1 LAANPENP
9 SPPTPG
15 GTKPIDRKKLLIAV
29 AVLAVATLLI
39 VTFLASAMLL
49 KPTGQDAWLFKG
61 AYAKYDGSTSVLG
74 FAFDFSVKMEVL
86 DFNTTHVYLSTSFDM
101 SSNIVET
108 IEQENSTWV
117 PLSQV
122 GFTNAFSESNI
133 TRTYD
138 ETINFGS
145 FGTRSCTVYE
155 IATGGPTL
163 AVYVDKTIGWPLK
176 MTVSMTG
183 EGTTT
188 LSLDIK
194 LVDTNIPGLK

>member
-1 LAANPENP
+1 LSTNPENP
-9 SPPTPG
+9 TPPTPS
-15 GTKPIDRKKLLIAV
+15 GTKPFGRKKLLVAI

-39 VTFLASAMLL
+39 VTFLASAMLS
-49 KPTGQDAWLFKG
+49 KPTEQNAWLFRG
-61 AYAKYDGSTSVLG
+61 AYAKYDGSTSVMG
-74 FAFDFSVKMEVL
+74 FGFEFSVKMEVV
-86 DFNTTHVYLSTSFDM
+86 DFNTTHVYMSTSFSM

-138 ETINFGS
+138 ATINFGS
-145 FGTRSCTVYE
+145 LGTRSCTIYE
-155 IATGGPTL
+155 IATDGPTL
-163 AVYVDKTIGWPLK
+163 TVYVDKIIGWPLK

-188 LSLDIK
+188 LSLDIN
-194 LVDTNIPGLK
+194 LVDTNISGLK

>member
-1 LAANPENP
+1 M
-9 SPPTPG
+9 
-15 GTKPIDRKKLLIAV
+15 
-29 AVLAVATLLI
+29 
-39 VTFLASAMLL
+39 ASAMLL
-49 KPTGQDAWLFKG
+49 KPSGQNSWLFKG
-61 AYAKYDGSTSVLG
+61 AYAKYNGSTSVMG
-74 FAFDFSVKMEVL
+74 FAFDFSVKMQVL
-86 DFNTTHVYLSTSFDM
+86 DFNTTHAYLSTSFSL

-108 IEQENSTWV
+108 IEQENSTWI

-138 ETINFGS
+138 ATINFDNL
-145 FGTRSCTVYE
+145 GTRSCTVYE
-155 IATGGPTL
+155 IATEGPTL

-194 LVDTNIPGLK
+194 LVETNIPGLR